1 MPIISQENQDA
12 LTQARLKSLLKY
24 DPFTG
29 NFWWKVNR
37 RGTAKKNSVAGA
49 VSTAGYRQIKING
62 PLYLS
67 SRLAFLYM
75 TGKWPKGYV
84 DHINRNRADNRWENL
99 RECTNA
105 ENQYNASIK
114 KIIPAVFP
122 AFATTKQIRNG
133 MRGSIKTAK
142 ENISAFLT
150 QSKKQPK
157 PVQKPSQNITV
168 SLLQIIRRRWADG
181 FQDTRTGN
189 PIHAVQGNGSSKA
202 QRLPVMAA

>member
-114 KIIPAVFP
+114 KIIPAVVPGVCYNKADKKWHARINKDGKRKHLGFFDTIEE
-122 AFATTKQIRNG
+122 AAEARAKAVAKYHGEFA
-133 MRGSIKTAK
+133 ADH
-142 ENISAFLT
+142 
-150 QSKKQPK
+150 
-157 PVQKPSQNITV
+157 SQ
-168 SLLQIIRRRWADG
+168 
-181 FQDTRTGN
+181 
-189 PIHAVQGNGSSKA
+189 AVG
-202 QRLPVMAA
+202 